1 MRFRVSNIIRLW
13 PRPCTLWSSTKSG
26 ALSKTAELIPVLEKI
41 KENQFGIIFKKE
53 MVNGSYQLKLS
64 WQDGS
69 VNYYD
74 EKMITIH

>member
-1 MRFRVSNIIRLW
+1 MPAMHNRQAI
-13 PRPCTLWSSTKSG
+13 C
-26 ALSKTAELIPVLEKI
+26 
-41 KENQFGIIFKKE
+41 KKE
-53 MVNGSYQLKLS
+53 MITGKYQLKLS